1 MLNRDMKDVRDLI
14 SKRLERTIHERKL
27 TQNEVAKRAKISS
40 GTLNRVLKGD
50 DFKISTLLALS
61 ETLCIKP
68 ESLFS
73 ETSDIDSHSA
83 TANGVIASATVH
95 DNRGLGNNESLRH
108 EIKKQRELIDALR
121 SNIEV
126 LRSLVNEKE
135 RIIALLN
142 PNFISPDLP
151 GSKYVKAKD

>member
-14 SKRLERTIHERKL
+14 SRRLERTIHERKL

-73 ETSDIDSHSA
+73 ETYDIDSHSA
-83 TANGVIASATVH
+83 AKGDIASATVH

-126 LRSLVNEKE
+126 LRALVNEKE

-142 PNFISPDLP
+142 PNFLSPDL
-151 GSKYVKAKD
+151 SVRKSIKTED